1 MTHLVAGE
9 DREAPQTPL
18 MRVVG
23 MLKASSLANLN
34 FGWRKETSV

>member
-1 MTHLVAGE
+1 MTPWVTGE
-9 DREAPQTPL
+9 EREAPPTPL